1 MATILVID
9 DERLLCDLLQE
20 MLQRHGHEVFTAY
33 SGGEGVARHKERRP
47 HFTILDLHLPD
58 MSGIEVLKRIREND
72 PTATVLILTGAASDK
87 LEREAQELGVTEF
100 LIKGLSPEVLMGAV
114 TRTVQA
120 QSPSETGPP
129 TQDNRKGAS
138 ILVVDDEQEVCALL
152 TEFLTSRGFRVQSAQ
167 DGPTALA
174 LALAQAESE
183 RPHLIVLDIMMPGMN
198 GIEVLRR
205 LRAKKYAGGVM
216 MLTASTDRALLK
228 KSLDLE
234 AVDIL
239 GKPIDLE
246 RLALA
251 IQVGLIL
258 NRRSRERGSVH
269 HVRHTPTS

>member
-20 MLQRHGHEVFTAY
+20 MLQRHGHKVFTAY

-47 HFTILDLHLPD
+47 CFTILDLHLPD
-58 MSGIEVLKRIREND
+58 MSGIEVLKHIREND

-138 ILVVDDEQEVCALL
+138 ILVVDDEQEVCELL
-152 TEFLTSRGFRVQSAQ
+152 TEFLTSRGFQVQSAQ

-174 LALAQAESE
+174 LALAQTESA

-216 MLTASTDRALLK
+216 MLTASTDRTLLK

-258 NRRSRERGSVH
+258 NRRAHESGGVH
-269 HVRHTPTS
+269 HVRHPSAS

>member
-1 MATILVID
+1 MATILIID

-58 MSGIEVLKRIREND
+58 MSGIEVLKRIREHD
-72 PTATVLILTGAASDK
+72 PKAAVMILTGAASDK

-100 LIKGLSPEVLMGAV
+100 LIKGLSSEVLMGAV

-120 QSPSETGPP
+120 QSPSKTGPP
-129 TQDNRKGAS
+129 TQDNRQGAS

-174 LALAQAESE
+174 LVESE
-183 RPHLIVLDIMMPGMN
+183 QPHLIVLDIMMPGMN

-205 LRAKKYAGGVM
+205 LRANKYAGGVM
-216 MLTASTDRALLK
+216 MLTASTDSVLLK

-258 NRRSRERGSVH
+258 NRRAREGGSVH
-269 HVRHTPTS
+269 HVRHTPAS